1 LGGAVKTEP
10 YRKVTLN
17 GRTIINDVST
27 LIKEGKITVL
37 LGGNGSG
44 KSTLLKAIS
53 NVISVHSGT
62 LYLDGKSITR
72 VSTEEVTKKWRCSL
86 KRMM

>member
-1 LGGAVKTEP
+1 M
-10 YRKVTLN
+10 N
-17 GRTIINDVST
+17 GRTIINNVST

-37 LGGNGSG
+37 LGVNGSG

-62 LYLDGKSITR
+62 VYLDGKSITR
-72 VSTEEVTKKWRCSL
+72 ISTKKVAKKWQCSL

>member
-27 LIKEGKITVL
+27 LIKEGKTVL

-62 LYLDGKSITR
+62 VYLDGKSIASM
-72 VSTEEVTKKWRCSL
+72 STKEVAKKWQCSL